1 MIWEGLL
8 VLSLRDALRWRW
20 NDAWQSENVWS
31 QFKKIFPFTHF
42 FFKYSD
48 ILKMISIL
56 FIGLYLVTFQ
66 VTCEGAPGPKI
77 IIQNDVEKRASEY
90 ISILAYIYTSWLI
103 EPSLKL
109 LWVKW
114 QDLNYKFLIGGKP
127 SGFFSFSLEGNWALS
142 DYLTKKSRELS
153 YHRVCLALAPF
164 VFHVFLIRKRWFAV
178 YIFLQFVLKTK
189 WTKVVAVHS
198 GKAKDFVLRIVNTIN
213 LWWETATQVV
223 AVASVSK
230 IIF

>member
-20 NDAWQSENVWS
+20 NDTWQSENVWS

-56 FIGLYLVTFQ
+56 FIGLFLVTFQ

-77 IIQNDVEKRASEY
+77 IIQNDVEKRASKY

-114 QDLNYKFLIGGKP
+114 QDLNYKIFDWGEAFWI
-127 SGFFSFSLEGNWALS
+127 FFIFALR
-142 DYLTKKSRELS
+142 KLS
-153 YHRVCLALAPF
+153 S
-164 VFHVFLIRKRWFAV
+164 IRLF
-178 YIFLQFVLKTK
+178 
-189 WTKVVAVHS
+189 
-198 GKAKDFVLRIVNTIN
+198 D
-213 LWWETATQVV
+213 
-223 AVASVSK
+223 
-230 IIF
+230 

>member
-1 MIWEGLL
+1 MCEA
-8 VLSLRDALRWRW
+8 SLKKSFHLR
-20 NDAWQSENVWS
+20 
-31 QFKKIFPFTHF
+31 IF

-77 IIQNDVEKRASEY
+77 ITQNDVVKRACEY

-127 SGFFSFSLEGNWALS
+127 SGFFSFSL
-142 DYLTKKSRELS
+142 
-153 YHRVCLALAPF
+153 
-164 VFHVFLIRKRWFAV
+164 
-178 YIFLQFVLKTK
+178 
-189 WTKVVAVHS
+189 
-198 GKAKDFVLRIVNTIN
+198 
-213 LWWETATQVV
+213 
-223 AVASVSK
+223 
-230 IIF
+230 

>member
-1 MIWEGLL
+1 MCEA
-8 VLSLRDALRWRW
+8 SLKKSFHLR
-20 NDAWQSENVWS
+20 
-31 QFKKIFPFTHF
+31 IF

-77 IIQNDVEKRASEY
+77 ITQNDVVKRASEY

-114 QDLNYKFLIGGKP
+114 QDLNYKFLIGG
-127 SGFFSFSLEGNWALS
+127 SLLDFFHFRFKEI
-142 DYLTKKSRELS
+142 EL
-153 YHRVCLALAPF
+153 YR
-164 VFHVFLIRKRWFAV
+164 IIWRKN
-178 YIFLQFVLKTK
+178 
-189 WTKVVAVHS
+189 HE
-198 GKAKDFVLRIVNTIN
+198 N
-213 LWWETATQVV
+213 LVTTEIA
-223 AVASVSK
+223 
-230 IIF
+230 

>member
-1 MIWEGLL
+1 MCEA
-8 VLSLRDALRWRW
+8 SLKKSFHLR
-20 NDAWQSENVWS
+20 
-31 QFKKIFPFTHF
+31 IF

-114 QDLNYKFLIGGKP
+114 QDLNYKFLIGG
-127 SGFFSFSLEGNWALS
+127 SLLDFFHFRFKEI
-142 DYLTKKSRELS
+142 EL
-153 YHRVCLALAPF
+153 YR
-164 VFHVFLIRKRWFAV
+164 IIWRKN
-178 YIFLQFVLKTK
+178 
-189 WTKVVAVHS
+189 HE
-198 GKAKDFVLRIVNTIN
+198 N
-213 LWWETATQVV
+213 LVTTEIA
-223 AVASVSK
+223 
-230 IIF
+230 

>member
-20 NDAWQSENVWS
+20 NDLWQSENVWS

-127 SGFFSFSLEGNWALS
+127 SGFFSFSL
-142 DYLTKKSRELS
+142 
-153 YHRVCLALAPF
+153 
-164 VFHVFLIRKRWFAV
+164 
-178 YIFLQFVLKTK
+178 
-189 WTKVVAVHS
+189 
-198 GKAKDFVLRIVNTIN
+198 
-213 LWWETATQVV
+213 
-223 AVASVSK
+223 
-230 IIF
+230 

>member
-1 MIWEGLL
+1 
-8 VLSLRDALRWRW
+8 
-20 NDAWQSENVWS
+20 
-31 QFKKIFPFTHF
+31 
-42 FFKYSD
+42 
-48 ILKMISIL
+48 MISIL

-77 IIQNDVEKRASEY
+77 ITQNDVVKRASEY

-114 QDLNYKFLIGGKP
+114 QDLNYKFLIGG
-127 SGFFSFSLEGNWALS
+127 SLLDFFHFRFKEIELYQIIWR
-142 DYLTKKSRELS
+142 KKSRELS
-153 YHRVCLALAPF
+153 YHRDCLALAPF
-164 VFHVFLIRKRWFAV
+164 VFHVFLICKRWFAV